1 MNKKGMIGGAVAI
14 LAGIAAYKFVAQQK
28 NSRKNTGD
36 NWTAADMPDLAG
48 KVIIVTG
55 SNSGIG
61 FEAAKEFA
69 RKGAQTILACRNMDK
84 AQAAL
89 SEIQTEIPSAQV
101 EMMQLDLAS
110 QASVHQFA
118 GEFKAKYEQL
128 DLLVNNAGVMMVPY
142 GMTEDNFE
150 RQLGTNH
157 LGHFALTG
165 LLIDWLLKTS
175 GSRIVNIS
183 SRGHRSGSVDFD
195 NLMYQDG
202 KDYSPRGAYNR
213 SKLAN
218 LLFTYELQRRL
229 ESIDA
234 TTIAVAAHPGI
245 SNTDIADDLLTKW
258 YLKMT
263 GSLVKMMLQNA
274 AMGALPIIRAA
285 VDPNVK
291 GGEYYGP
298 EGYSAIRG
306 YPVLEKSTDASHNAY
321 DAKKLWQVSEDLT
334 GVNFGPL
341 DESLNGH
348 PAANITVP
356 E

>member
-1 MNKKGMIGGAVAI
+1 MNKKILIGGTVAV
-14 LAGIAAYKFVAQQK
+14 LAGIGAYKFIAQQK
-28 NSRKNTGD
+28 SHRKEMRD
-36 NWTAADMPDLAG
+36 NWTTADMPDLTG
-48 KVIIVTG
+48 KVIVVTG

-89 SEIQTEIPSAQV
+89 AEIQAEIPSAQV
-101 EMMQLDLAS
+101 ELMQLDLAS
-110 QASVHQFA
+110 QTSVRQFA
-118 GEFKAKYEQL
+118 GEFKASHDQL
-128 DLLVNNAGVMMVPY
+128 DVLVNNAGIMMVPY
-142 GMTEDNFE
+142 GTTEDDFE

-165 LLIDWLLKTS
+165 LLIDWLLKTP
-175 GSRIVNIS
+175 GSRVVSIS
-183 SRGHRSGSVDFD
+183 SRGHRSASVDFD

-202 KDYSPRGAYNR
+202 KDYSPRAAYGR

-229 ESIDA
+229 EAVDA
-234 TTIAVAAHPGI
+234 GAIAVAAHPGI
-245 SNTDIADDLLTKW
+245 SNTDLADDMLDNWLFKTI
-258 YLKMT
+258 
-263 GSLVKMMLQNA
+263 GSLVKAMLQDA
-274 AMGALPIIRAA
+274 AMGALPTIRAS

-298 EGYSAIRG
+298 HGFSAIYG
-306 YPVLEKSTDASHNAY
+306 YPVLEQSTSASNNAA
-321 DAKKLWQVSEDLT
+321 DAKILWQVSEDLT

-341 DESLNGH
+341 DQ
-348 PAANITVP
+348 PAEDITAP
-356 E
+356 SHSP